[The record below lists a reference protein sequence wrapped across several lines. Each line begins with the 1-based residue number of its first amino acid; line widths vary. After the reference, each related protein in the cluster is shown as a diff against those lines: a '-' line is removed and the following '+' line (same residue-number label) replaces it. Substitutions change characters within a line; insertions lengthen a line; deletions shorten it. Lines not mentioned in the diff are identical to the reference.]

1 MVRSI
6 TLQDAEGSLS
16 AEIPK
21 SMADRLRLGAGDQV
35 LLRETPEGI
44 LITPFPSASESDD
57 AQAVLLAREAA
68 DRFRDALRELA
79 R

>member
-6 TLQDAEGSLS
+6 TLRGADGSLS
-16 AEIPK
+16 ADIPK
-21 SMADRLRLGAGDQV
+21 SMADRLRLGVGDQV
-35 LLRETPEGI
+35 LLHETPEGI
-44 LITPFPSASESDD
+44 LITPAPSSSESDD
-57 AQAVLLAREAA
+57 AEALSLAREAA